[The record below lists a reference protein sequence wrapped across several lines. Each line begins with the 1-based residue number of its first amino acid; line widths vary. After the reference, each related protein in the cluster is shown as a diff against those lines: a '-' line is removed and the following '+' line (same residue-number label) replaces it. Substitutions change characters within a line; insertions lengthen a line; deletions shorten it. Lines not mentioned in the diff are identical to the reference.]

1 MAEHLLLY
9 YLHGDIERMK
19 DGPVSAFFERAP
31 VELRAHALGFGAR
44 ALARLQDEGW
54 EKGWE
59 RLRALWEW
67 RFTEVLQGTGGSLVL
82 EVSEFGWWFIERRIP
97 RDWALAQLREVLQA
111 GVVAEPSHKVMEA
124 MALDAADSLEQVMD
138 CLELFLKTAQTP
150 WAIRSWRK
158 EIREII
164 GLARVEETAPM
175 RQKAVNS

>member
-1 MAEHLLLY
+1 M
-9 YLHGDIERMK
+9 
-19 DGPVSAFFERAP
+19 
-31 VELRAHALGFGAR
+31 
-44 ALARLQDEGW
+44 
-54 EKGWE
+54 
-59 RLRALWEW
+59 
-67 RFTEVLQGTGGSLVL
+67 LQGTGGSLLL

-124 MALDAADSLEQVMD
+124 MALDAADSLEQVMEG
-138 CLELFLKTAQTP
+138 LELFLKTAQTP

-175 RQKAVNS
+175 RQKTAELVSRLTAGGIVSIPRSTYDRTRFRPNRPRSRARCVRGDGCGSLLRACRFSFVCW